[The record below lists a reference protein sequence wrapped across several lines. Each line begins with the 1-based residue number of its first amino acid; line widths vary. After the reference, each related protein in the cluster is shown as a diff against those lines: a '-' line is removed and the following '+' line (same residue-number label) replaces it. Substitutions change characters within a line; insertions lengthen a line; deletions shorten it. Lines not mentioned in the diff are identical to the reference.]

1 MHPTHVYPDT
11 AINKACG
18 IGQVVERR
26 ATATPQQHYR
36 AGMCAQERA
45 RQAQIRTST
54 STRRARAHINRWYS
68 PGAADEV
75 DIVRS
80 LVEQRE
86 GSHRKCV
93 EDLPGAGFQ
102 KLRGDAQREEP
113 AKRQREAAR
122 RQLRMITL
130 RWARSSLV
138 ASAKCFA
145 VKCSQMFAIHRSL
158 QQRLVLAKSTIVL
171 CSGDP
176 RHQC

>member
-1 MHPTHVYPDT
+1 MWHWAGGGAPGNRDTPAALSCGHV
-11 AINKACG
+11 
-18 IGQVVERR
+18 
-26 ATATPQQHYR
+26 R
-36 AGMCAQERA
+36 AGASAAGTNSHEHEHAQ
-45 RQAQIRTST
+45 ST
-54 STRRARAHINRWYS
+54 SRGRGRGRGRAHINRWHS

-75 DIVRS
+75 DVVRS

-145 VKCSQMFAIHRSL
+145 VKCSKMFAIHRSL